1 VGSGFGQSGCS
12 CGGVGG
18 RGGAAFTPMRRS
30 PPLLLLV
37 RRSSLTLSRRLCTG
51 AGQPAAAT
59 GGHTR
64 FCHDAY

>member
-1 VGSGFGQSGCS
+1 VGSGVGQSGS
-12 CGGVGG
+12 SGGGVCG

-37 RRSSLTLSRRLCTG
+37 RGSSLTLLRRLCTG
-51 AGQPAAAT
+51 TGQPAAAT